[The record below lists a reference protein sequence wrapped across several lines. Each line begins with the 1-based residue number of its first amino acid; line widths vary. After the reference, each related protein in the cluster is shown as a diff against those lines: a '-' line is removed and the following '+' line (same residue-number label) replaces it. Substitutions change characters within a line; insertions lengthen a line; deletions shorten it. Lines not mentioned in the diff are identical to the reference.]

1 MIRSLEIQND
11 AVRQSGPRRD
21 GVLLVGHGTRDDQG
35 NAEFFRLADELA
47 QRLDDRSVAP
57 CLLEFQHP
65 TIAEAW
71 DWLVAAGVTHVQTAP
86 LLLFA
91 AGHAKRDIP
100 DAIEACRCTTPRI
113 TTDQSGPLSRHPAIV
128 ELARQRLR
136 ETLDTLPV
144 APERTAVVMVGR
156 GSYDPC
162 AQADMRLLAEL
173 LRHRVSV
180 ARVETAFY
188 AMAVP
193 KLPDVIDRIASD
205 ALSGKSSPGGES
217 MSKIEAIVVQPH
229 LLFTG
234 RLFEAIGRQCDEA
247 QRRHP
252 GIRVVCSRYLG
263 PDPLVAEAIAD
274 RINSGTPAAPG
285 MPARHR

>member
-1 MIRSLEIQND
+1 M
-11 AVRQSGPRRD
+11 
-21 GVLLVGHGTRDDQG
+21 LLVGHGTRDAQG
-35 NAEFFRLADELA
+35 GGEFFRLAEELA
-47 QRLDDRSVAP
+47 RRLANRPVAP
-57 CLLEFQHP
+57 CLLEFQRP

-71 DWLVAAGVTHVQTAP
+71 GSLVDAGVTHVRTAP

-100 DAIEACRCTTPRI
+100 DAIESCRVATPGI

-136 ETLDTLPV
+136 ETLDSLAV
-144 APERTAVVMVGR
+144 SHERTAVVMVGR

-162 AQADMRLLAEL
+162 ARSDMRVLGEL

-180 ARVETAFY
+180 GRVETAFY

-193 KLPDVIDRIASD
+193 KLPDVIDRIVSGAGSD
-205 ALSGKSSPGGES
+205 ES
-217 MSKIEAIVVQPH
+217 RSKIEAIVVQPH

-234 RLFEAIGRQCDEA
+234 RLYEAIGRQCDEA

-274 RINSGTPAAPG
+274 RISSETPLASGTPA
-285 MPARHR
+285 RHR